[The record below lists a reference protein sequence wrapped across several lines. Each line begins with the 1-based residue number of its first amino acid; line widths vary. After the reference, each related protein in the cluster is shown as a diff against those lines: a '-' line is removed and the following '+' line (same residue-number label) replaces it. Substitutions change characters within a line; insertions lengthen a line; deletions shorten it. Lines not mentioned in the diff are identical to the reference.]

1 MVHLKS
7 VKSPCVG
14 VCSTGIGDSV
24 CRGCKRYMHEIVDW
38 NAYSAEERASVIG
51 RISNLVQ
58 QVAEPVIEIVDVEQ
72 FHQALKYQHVRF
84 DELAGPYVWLL
95 ELLKVGA
102 SSIESL
108 EPFACRIRPA
118 FASRSLI
125 ELREQ
130 IDKDFFTLSQVHYER
145 YFPQHKSKS

>member
-1 MVHLKS
+1 VVHLKS

-95 ELLKVGA
+95 E
-102 SSIESL
+102 
-108 EPFACRIRPA
+108 
-118 FASRSLI
+118 